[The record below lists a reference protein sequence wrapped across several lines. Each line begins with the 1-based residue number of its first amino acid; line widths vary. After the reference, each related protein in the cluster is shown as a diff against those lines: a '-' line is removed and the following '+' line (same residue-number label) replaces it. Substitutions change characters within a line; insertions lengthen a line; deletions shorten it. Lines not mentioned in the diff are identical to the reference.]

1 MKNVSALGKPSIFFS
16 FICLFLLVFILFD
29 FYQVTTH
36 GRTIMLR
43 GADYIYYD
51 SDFLSMSNVLFFMS
65 VGLKL
70 LMFPIAFYYLLYCF
84 KMCVLSK
91 K

>member
-1 MKNVSALGKPSIFFS
+1 MKNVNALGKPSIVFS

-36 GRTIMLR
+36 GRTTMLY
-43 GADYIYYD
+43 GTDYIYYN
-51 SDFLSMSNVLFFMS
+51 SDFLSMSNVLFIMS

-70 LMFPIAFYYLLYCF
+70 LIFPVAFYYLLYCF
-84 KMCVLSK
+84 TALLL
-91 K
+91 